1 MTQPTSVVMPV
12 YDGVTQLDFTGPHQ
26 FLSRTPHLDVRVASL
41 GGRSITADRLT
52 FADLDDL
59 TAIESCDVLLVPG
72 GGGCIA
78 AIENDQFMREIAR
91 LGATARYLT
100 SVCSG
105 SLILGAAGFLTG
117 RRAACHWAWRDL
129 LPIFG
134 AIVDEGRIVRDGNIL
149 SGGGVTAGIDFV
161 LALIEEL
168 RGSRA
173 AEMVQLG
180 LEYAPQPP
188 FNSGRPDTAP
198 AEVLEAVNAR
208 TAATR
213 ANDECASTPGPQ
225 LIASASL
232 SEVPGMRNRRAPPT
246 LIGTRVAAWSVPASA
261 TQTSFHECERSRA
274 QKIIIALGQG

>member
-1 MTQPTSVVMPV
+1 MTPPISIVVPV
-12 YDGVTQLDFTGPHQ
+12 YEGVTQLDFTGPHQ
-26 FLSRTPHLDVRVASL
+26 FLSRTPDLHVRVASL
-41 GGRSITADRLT
+41 GGRSITLDNLT
-52 FADLDDL
+52 FSHLEDLA
-59 TAIESCDVLLVPG
+59 AIDSCDVLLVPG

-78 AIENDQFMREIAR
+78 AIENELFMQEIVR
-91 LGATARYLT
+91 LGATARYLA

-117 RRAACHWAWRDL
+117 RRAACHWAWREL

-161 LALIEEL
+161 LALIAEL
-168 RGSRA
+168 RGQRA

-198 AEVLEAVNAR
+198 AEILEAVNVR
-208 TAATR
+208 TAPNR
-213 ANDECASTPGPQ
+213 AQ
-225 LIASASL
+225 
-232 SEVPGMRNRRAPPT
+232 RRAR
-246 LIGTRVAAWSVPASA
+246 LEAWAA
-261 TQTSFHECERSRA
+261 A
-274 QKIIIALGQG
+274 QHA

>member
-1 MTQPTSVVMPV
+1 MLKQISVVMPV

-26 FLSRTPHLDVRVASL
+26 FLSRTPDLQVRVASL
-41 GGRSITADRLT
+41 RGQAIVADHLT
-52 FADLDDL
+52 FSNLDDL
-59 TAIESCDVLLVPG
+59 AAIESCDVLLVPG

-78 AIENDQFMREIAR
+78 AIENDLFLNEISR

-129 LPIFG
+129 LPVFG
-134 AIVDEGRIVRDGNIL
+134 AIADDSRIVRDDNIL

-161 LALIEEL
+161 LALIAEL
-168 RGSRA
+168 RGRRA

-208 TAATR
+208 M
-213 ANDECASTPGPQ
+213 GP
-225 LIASASL
+225 
-232 SEVPGMRNRRAPPT
+232 
-246 LIGTRVAAWSVPASA
+246 
-261 TQTSFHECERSRA
+261 SRA
-274 QKIIIALGQG
+274 QRRVRLDAWAAAHRAGQHV